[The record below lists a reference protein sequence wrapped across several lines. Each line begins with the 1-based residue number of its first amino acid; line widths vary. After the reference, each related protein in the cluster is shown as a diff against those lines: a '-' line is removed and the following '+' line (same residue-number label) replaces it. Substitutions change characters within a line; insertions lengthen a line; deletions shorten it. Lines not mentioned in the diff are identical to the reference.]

1 MHAKSVQS
9 SPALCNPMD
18 HSPPGCSVHGI
29 LQARL
34 LEWVAMSSSRD
45 LQTQGSNLSLI
56 MFPALAGRFFTTSA
70 TWKAPK

>member
-1 MHAKSVQS
+1 MLSQFSRAQLFATLWTTAHQAAPSMAFSRQDYWS
-9 SPALCNPMD
+9 GLPCA
-18 HSPPGCSVHGI
+18 PPG
-29 LQARL
+29 
-34 LEWVAMSSSRD
+34 D